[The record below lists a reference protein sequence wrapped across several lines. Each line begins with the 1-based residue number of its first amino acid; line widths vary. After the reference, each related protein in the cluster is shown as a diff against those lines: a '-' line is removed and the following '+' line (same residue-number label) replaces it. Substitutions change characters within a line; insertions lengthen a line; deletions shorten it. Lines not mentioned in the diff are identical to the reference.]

1 MTTLEIVIIVLN
13 IECLNMIKNGS
24 EHVVCAHA
32 PIVARSH
39 TTTGCSQLK
48 NNDVKYEPNPR
59 VTSIRN
65 NKFIR

>member
-1 MTTLEIVIIVLN
+1 
-13 IECLNMIKNGS
+13 MIKNGS